1 MESIIEQSCPMC
13 YTNGTVRMI
22 VNVHEIP
29 YFGEHTELSLSCNDC
44 GWKKTDFLSGDDNT
58 PSKWEL
64 GINRET
70 ITARVVRSS
79 SCTVRVE
86 ELDLEVEPGIAADG
100 YVSNVEGVLNRFIS
114 AIEML
119 QRQASQDD
127 DESCYADCQVYI
139 DALNAAISGEDSE
152 LTLVLLDPLGNSKIL
167 HEEARDTCLS
177 EREVEGLSVGP
188 TMPIFDAS
196 DLGL

>member
-1 MESIIEQSCPMC
+1 ME
-13 YTNGTVRMI
+13 
-22 VNVHEIP
+22 
-29 YFGEHTELSLSCNDC
+29 
-44 GWKKTDFLSGDDNT
+44 KTDFLSGDDNT

-119 QRQASQDD
+119 KRQ
-127 DESCYADCQVYI
+127 
-139 DALNAAISGEDSE
+139 GF
-152 LTLVLLDPLGNSKIL
+152 T
-167 HEEARDTCLS
+167 R
-177 EREVEGLSVGP
+177 
-188 TMPIFDAS
+188 
-196 DLGL
+196 

>member
-1 MESIIEQSCPMC
+1 MESVIEQSCPMC
-13 YTNGTVRMI
+13 YTSGSVKMI

-29 YFGEHTELSLSCNDC
+29 YFGEHTELTLSCNNC
-44 GWKKTDFLSGDDNT
+44 GWKRTDFLSGDDST

-64 GINRET
+64 TINRNT
-70 ITARVVRSS
+70 VTARVVRSS

-100 YVSNVEGVLNRFIS
+100 YVSNIEGVLNRFIS

-119 QRQASQDD
+119 QRQALQDG
-127 DESCYADCQVYI
+127 DEGGYAACQEYI
-139 DALNAAISGEDSE
+139 DALRTAIDGEGSD
-152 LTLVLLDPLGNSKIL
+152 LTLALLDPMGNSKIL
-167 HEEARDTCLS
+167 HENARNTILS
-177 EREVEGLSVGP
+177 EKEAEELSAGP
-188 TMPIFDAS
+188 TIPTFDVS

>member
-1 MESIIEQSCPMC
+1 M
-13 YTNGTVRMI
+13 
-22 VNVHEIP
+22 
-29 YFGEHTELSLSCNDC
+29 
-44 GWKKTDFLSGDDNT
+44 
-58 PSKWEL
+58 
-64 GINRET
+64 
-70 ITARVVRSS
+70 
-79 SCTVRVE
+79 E

-119 QRQASQDD
+119 QRQASHDDD

-139 DALNAAISGEDSE
+139 DALNAAIAGEGSE

-167 HEEARDTCLS
+167 HEEARNTSLS
-177 EREVEGLSVGP
+177 EREVEGLSIGP

>member
-1 MESIIEQSCPMC
+1 MEK
-13 YTNGTVRMI
+13 NGFSVRR
-22 VNVHEIP
+22 
-29 YFGEHTELSLSCNDC
+29 
-44 GWKKTDFLSGDDNT
+44 DNT

-119 QRQASQDD
+119 QRQASQDE
-127 DESCYADCQVYI
+127 DESRYADCQVYI
-139 DALNAAISGEDSE
+139 EALSKAIAGKGSG

-167 HEEARDTCLS
+167 HEEARNTVLS
-177 EREVEGLSVGP
+177 EEEVEELSVGP
-188 TMPIFDAS
+188 TTPIFEAS

>member
-1 MESIIEQSCPMC
+1 MC
-13 YTNGTVRMI
+13 YTSGTVKMI

-29 YFGEHTELSLSCNDC
+29 YFGEHTELTLSCNNC
-44 GWKKTDFLSGDDNT
+44 GWKKTDFLSGDDST

-64 GINRET
+64 TINRNT
-70 ITARVVRSS
+70 VTARVVRSS

-100 YVSNVEGVLNRFIS
+100 YVSNIEGVLNRFIS

-119 QRQASQDD
+119 QRQALQDG
-127 DESCYADCQVYI
+127 DEGGYAACQGYI
-139 DALNAAISGEDSE
+139 DALRTAIDGEGSD
-152 LTLVLLDPLGNSKIL
+152 LTLALLDPMGNSKIL
-167 HEEARDTCLS
+167 RENARNTILS
-177 EREVEGLSVGP
+177 EKEAKELSVGP
-188 TMPIFDAS
+188 TIPTFDVS

>member
-1 MESIIEQSCPMC
+1 
-13 YTNGTVRMI
+13 
-22 VNVHEIP
+22 
-29 YFGEHTELSLSCNDC
+29 
-44 GWKKTDFLSGDDNT
+44 
-58 PSKWEL
+58 
-64 GINRET
+64 
-70 ITARVVRSS
+70 
-79 SCTVRVE
+79 VE

-139 DALNAAISGEDSE
+139 DALNAAIAGEESE

-167 HEEARDTCLS
+167 HEEARNSSLS

>member
-13 YTNGTVRMI
+13 YSNGTVRMI

-29 YFGEHTELSLSCNDC
+29 YFGEHTELSLSCKNC

-70 ITARVVRSS
+70 I
-79 SCTVRVE
+79 TVRVE

-139 DALNAAISGEDSE
+139 DALNAAIAGEESE

-167 HEEARDTCLS
+167 HEEARNASLS
-177 EREVEGLSVGP
+177 EREEEGLSVGP